1 MQQHRI
7 KNGEHRDGRY
17 APDLDVLCQRLPP
30 RPCLCHLV
38 IFRGRHLFFSRRRL
52 RETAADRIKFIIHHR
67 LDLYTTHTPLVFR
80 GGRMDTVGFDRRKT
94 YAAWVCGGGNSAVS
108 GVNGNGVLLSQVPL
122 CIAARRITQ
131 DLPLSTLVM
140 LNQSA
145 VAGCDLCRAD
155 G

>member
-1 MQQHRI
+1 MKKTSLRTQS
-7 KNGEHRDGRY
+7 
-17 APDLDVLCQRLPP
+17 PP
-30 RPCLCHLV
+30 EIGL
-38 IFRGRHLFFSRRRL
+38 
-52 RETAADRIKFIIHHR
+52 KFII
-67 LDLYTTHTPLVFR
+67 DSTSTVPLRPPRVFR
-80 GGRMDTVGFDRRKT
+80 GGRMDAVGFDRRKT

-131 DLPLSTLVM
+131 DLLLSTLVM